1 MTDGALPEIR
11 RWTAEHAA
19 PADITLWAPD
29 GLPEF
34 RPGDDLASTLAEA
47 LTADPHGLADGDVV
61 VLTSKVLSKTEGRI
75 VPAPTDPE
83 ERDALRRRLVEA
95 ESVRVVARV
104 NRTLI
109 TENRLGIVQAA
120 AGVDGSNV
128 ESGELALLPE
138 DPDASAG
145 ALATDL
151 RRLTGARVAVIVTDT
166 MGRAWRTGQID
177 MAIGAAGIR
186 VSVGY
191 DGAVDRQGNELLVT
205 DVAVADEIA
214 AAADLVKGKLGARP
228 VAVVRGLAHLLLDD
242 EGASAGTGAGA
253 GADGPG
259 AAGDDRDDDDDT
271 TTTATDPT
279 TDTAVDI
286 PRRARDLVRGGEFD
300 LFRLGTNEA
309 LAQGRR
315 EAVPAR
321 RSVRNFSDDPVP
333 AEALADAVADAL
345 TAPAPHH
352 STPIRFVRVT
362 GEARVRLLDALRADW
377 ERDLRADGHTGDVLA
392 RRLSRGDILR
402 TCPELI
408 VPFVDDASGAH
419 TYPDERR
426 AACEETMFTVAGGA
440 AVQSLLV
447 ALAARGLGSCWI
459 GSTIFA
465 ADTTRRELDLPA
477 TWRPLGAVAVGVPAE
492 PVAARAPR
500 PAGGAYLTIG

>member
-11 RWTAEHAA
+11 RWTVEHAA
-19 PADITLWAPD
+19 PSDVRLWAPD

-34 RPGDDLASTLAEA
+34 RPGDDLARTLADA
-47 LTADPHGLADGDVV
+47 LTADAHGLADGDVV

-75 VPAPTDPE
+75 VAAPTDPD
-83 ERDALRRRLVEA
+83 ERDALRRRLVDA

-128 ESGELALLPE
+128 ESRELALLPE
-138 DPDASAG
+138 DPDASAA
-145 ALATDL
+145 ALARDL
-151 RRLTGARVAVIVTDT
+151 RRLTGARVAVVVTDT

-177 MAIGAAGIR
+177 MAIGAAGLR

-214 AAADLVKGKLGARP
+214 SAADLVKGKLGARP
-228 VAVVRGLAHLLLDD
+228 VAVVRGLGHLLLDN
-242 EGASAGTGAGA
+242 
-253 GADGPG
+253 
-259 AAGDDRDDDDDT
+259 DDDE
-271 TTTATDPT
+271 
-279 TDTAVDI
+279 VDV
-286 PRRARDLVRGGEFD
+286 PRRARDLVRDGSAD
-300 LFRLGTNEA
+300 LFRLGTAEA
-309 LAQGRR
+309 VAQGRR

-321 RSVRNFSDDPVP
+321 RSVRRFSDEPVD
-333 AEALADAVADAL
+333 AEVLADAVADAL

-352 STPIRFVRVT
+352 STPIRFVRVS
-362 GEARVRLLDALRADW
+362 GRARTRLLGALRADW
-377 ERDLRADGHTGDVLA
+377 ERDLRADGHTGEVLA
-392 RRLSRGDILR
+392 RRLGRGDLLR

-408 VPFVDDASGAH
+408 LPFVDDDAGAH
-419 TYPDERR
+419 DYPDARR

-447 ALAARGLGSCWI
+447 ALAARGLGSCWV
-459 GSTIFA
+459 GSAIFA
-465 ADTTRRELDLPA
+465 ADTTRRELGLPGS
-477 TWRPLGAVAVGVPAE
+477 WRPLGAVAVGVPAD
-492 PVAARAPR
+492 PVPMREPR
-500 PAGGAYLTIG
+500 PAGDAYLSID

>member
-1 MTDGALPEIR
+1 MTDGAVPEIR
-11 RWTAEHAA
+11 RWSVEHAA
-19 PADITLWAPD
+19 PSDVTMWAPD

-34 RPGDDLASTLAEA
+34 RPGDDLARILADA
-47 LTADPHGLADGDVV
+47 LTADPHGLTDGDVV

-75 VPAPTDPE
+75 VPAPTDPD
-83 ERDALRRRLVEA
+83 ERDALRRRLVDA

-128 ESGELALLPE
+128 DARELALLPE
-138 DPDASAG
+138 DPDASAA
-145 ALATDL
+145 ALAREL
-151 RRLTGARVAVIVTDT
+151 RRLTGARVAVVVTDT

-177 MAIGAAGIR
+177 MAIGAAGLR

-214 AAADLVKGKLGARP
+214 SAADLVKGKLGARP
-228 VAVVRGLAHLLLDD
+228 VAVVRGLGHLLLDD
-242 EGASAGTGAGA
+242 
-253 GADGPG
+253 
-259 AAGDDRDDDDDT
+259 DDDE
-271 TTTATDPT
+271 
-279 TDTAVDI
+279 VDV
-286 PRRARDLVRGGEFD
+286 PRRARDLVRDGSAD
-300 LFRLGTNEA
+300 LFRLGTAEA
-309 LAQGRR
+309 VAQGRR

-321 RSVRNFSDDPVP
+321 RSVRRFSDEPVD
-333 AEALADAVADAL
+333 AEVLADAVADAL

-352 STPIRFVRVT
+352 STPIRFVRVS
-362 GEARVRLLDALRADW
+362 GRARTRLLGALRADW
-377 ERDLRADGHTGDVLA
+377 ERDLRADGHTGEVLA
-392 RRLSRGDILR
+392 RRLGRGDLLR

-408 VPFVDDASGAH
+408 LPFVDDDAGAH
-419 TYPDERR
+419 DYPDARR

-447 ALAARGLGSCWI
+447 ALAARGLGSCWV

-465 ADTTRRELDLPA
+465 ADTTRRELGLPS
-477 TWRPLGAVAVGVPAE
+477 TWRPLGAVAVGYPAE
-492 PVAARAPR
+492 PVPPREPR
-500 PAGGAYLTIG
+500 PAGDAYMSVE

>member
-19 PADITLWAPD
+19 PGDVTLWAPD
-29 GLPEF
+29 DLPEF
-34 RPGDDLASTLAEA
+34 RPGDDLAGILAEA
-47 LTADPHGLADGDVV
+47 LTADPHELTDGDVV

-83 ERDALRRRLVEA
+83 ERDALRRRLVEQ
-95 ESVRVVARV
+95 ESVRLVARV

-128 ESGELALLPE
+128 ETGELALLPT
-138 DPDASAG
+138 DPDASAA
-145 ALATDL
+145 ALAADL
-151 RRLTGARVAVIVTDT
+151 RRITGARVAVLVTDT

-177 MAIGAAGIR
+177 MAIGAAGMR

-205 DVAVADEIA
+205 DVAVADEVA

-228 VAVVRGLAHLLLDD
+228 VAVVRGLGHLLV
-242 EGASAGTGAGA
+242 
-253 GADGPG
+253 
-259 AAGDDRDDDDDT
+259 DDDNDAGNDDDS
-271 TTTATDPT
+271 APSPD
-279 TDTAVDI
+279 V
-286 PRRARDLVRGGEFD
+286 PRTARDLVRDGEFD
-300 LFRLGTNEA
+300 LFRLGTAEA

-321 RSVRNFSDDPVP
+321 RSVRRFSDEPVDT
-333 AEALADAVADAL
+333 EALAEAVADAL

-362 GEARVRLLDALRADW
+362 GQARVRLLDALRADW

-392 RRLSRGDILR
+392 RRLGRGDILR
-402 TCPELI
+402 ECPELI

-426 AACEETMFTVAGGA
+426 AACEVTMFTVAGGA

-465 ADTTRRELDLPA
+465 ADTTRRELGVPD
-477 TWRPLGAVAVGVPAE
+477 TWRPLGGVAVGYPAE
-492 PVAARAPR
+492 PVPARAAR
-500 PAGGAYLTIG
+500 PAGEAYLTIS

>member
-1 MTDGALPEIR
+1 M
-11 RWTAEHAA
+11 
-19 PADITLWAPD
+19 WAPD

-34 RPGDDLASTLAEA
+34 RPGDDLARALADA
-47 LTADPHGLADGDVV
+47 LTADRHGLVDGDVV

-75 VPAPTDPE
+75 VPAPTDPD
-83 ERDALRRRLVEA
+83 ERDALRRRLVDA

-128 ESGELALLPE
+128 EARELALLPE
-138 DPDASAG
+138 DPDASAA
-145 ALATDL
+145 ALAREL
-151 RRLTGARVAVIVTDT
+151 RRLTGARVAVVVTDT

-177 MAIGAAGIR
+177 MAIGAAGLR

-214 AAADLVKGKLGARP
+214 SAADLVKGKLGARP
-228 VAVVRGLAHLLLDD
+228 VAVVRGVGHLLLDD
-242 EGASAGTGAGA
+242 EG
-253 GADGPG
+253 
-259 AAGDDRDDDDDT
+259 DDDE
-271 TTTATDPT
+271 
-279 TDTAVDI
+279 VDV
-286 PRRARDLVRGGEFD
+286 PRRARDLVRGGESD
-300 LFRLGTNEA
+300 LFRLGTAEA
-309 LAQGRR
+309 VAQGRR

-321 RSVRNFSDDPVP
+321 RSVRRFSDEPVD
-333 AEALADAVADAL
+333 AEVLADAVADAL

-352 STPIRFVRVT
+352 STPIRFVRVS
-362 GEARVRLLDALRADW
+362 GRARTRLLGALRADW
-377 ERDLRADGHTGDVLA
+377 ERDLRADGHTGEVLA
-392 RRLSRGDILR
+392 RRLGRGDLLR

-408 VPFVDDASGAH
+408 LPFVDDDAGAH
-419 TYPDERR
+419 DYPDARR

-447 ALAARGLGSCWI
+447 ALAARGLGSCWV

-465 ADTTRRELDLPA
+465 ADTTRRELGLPS
-477 TWRPLGAVAVGVPAE
+477 TWRPLGAVAVGYPAE
-492 PVAARAPR
+492 PVPPREPR
-500 PAGGAYLTIG
+500 PAGDAYMSVE

>member
-11 RWTAEHAA
+11 CWTAEHAA
-19 PADITLWAPD
+19 PGDVTLWAPD

-34 RPGDDLASTLAEA
+34 RPGADLAGILAEA
-47 LTADPHGLADGDVV
+47 LTADPHGLTDGDVV

-83 ERDALRRRLVEA
+83 ERDALRRRLVEQ
-95 ESVRVVARV
+95 ESVRLVARV

-128 ESGELALLPE
+128 ETGELALLPI
-138 DPDASAG
+138 DPDSSAA
-145 ALATDL
+145 ALAADL
-151 RRLTGARVAVIVTDT
+151 RRITGARVAVLVTDT

-177 MAIGAAGIR
+177 MAIGAAGMR

-205 DVAVADEIA
+205 DVAVADEVA

-228 VAVVRGLAHLLLDD
+228 VAVVRGLGHLLV
-242 EGASAGTGAGA
+242 
-253 GADGPG
+253 
-259 AAGDDRDDDDDT
+259 DDDNDAGNDDDS
-271 TTTATDPT
+271 APSPD
-279 TDTAVDI
+279 V
-286 PRRARDLVRGGEFD
+286 PRTARDLVRDVEFD
-300 LFRLGTNEA
+300 LFRLGTAEA

-321 RSVRNFSDDPVP
+321 RSVRRFSDEPVDS
-333 AEALADAVADAL
+333 EALAEAVADAF

-362 GEARVRLLDALRADW
+362 GQARVRLLDALRTEW

-392 RRLSRGDILR
+392 RRLGRGDILR
-402 TCPELI
+402 ECPELI
-408 VPFVDDASGAH
+408 VPFVDDAAGAH

-426 AACEETMFTVAGGA
+426 AACEVTMFTVAGGA

-465 ADTTRRELDLPA
+465 ADTTRRELGVPD
-477 TWRPLGAVAVGVPAE
+477 TWRPLGGVAVGYPAE
-492 PVAARAPR
+492 PVPARAAR
-500 PAGGAYLTIG
+500 PAGEAYLTIS

>member
-19 PADITLWAPD
+19 PADVTLWAPD

-34 RPGDDLASTLAEA
+34 RPGDDLAGVLAATLA
-47 LTADPHGLADGDVV
+47 ADPRGLADGDVV
-61 VLTSKVLSKTEGRI
+61 VLTSKVLSKVEGRI
-75 VPAPTDPE
+75 VAAPTDPE
-83 ERDALRRRLVEA
+83 ERDALRRRLVEQ
-95 ESVRVVARV
+95 ESVRLVARV

-138 DPDASAG
+138 DPDASAA
-145 ALATDL
+145 ALAADL

-228 VAVVRGLAHLLLDD
+228 VAVVRGLGHLLLDERD
-242 EGASAGTGAGA
+242 DDGARGGAPAGN
-253 GADGPG
+253 P
-259 AAGDDRDDDDDT
+259 DDDDDT
-271 TTTATDPT
+271 AD
-279 TDTAVDI
+279 V
-286 PRRARDLVRGGEFD
+286 PRRARDLVRDGAFD
-300 LFRLGTNEA
+300 LFRLGTTEA
-309 LAQGRR
+309 LEQGRR

-321 RSVRNFSDDPVP
+321 RSVRSFSDEPVP
-333 AEALADAVADAL
+333 AEALAEAVADAL

-362 GEARVRLLDALRADW
+362 GQARERLLHALREDW
-377 ERDLRADGHTGDVLA
+377 EHDLRADGHTGEILA
-392 RRLSRGDILR
+392 RRLARGDILR

-465 ADTTRRELDLPA
+465 ADTTRRVLDLPA

-492 PVAARAPR
+492 PVTPREAR
-500 PAGGAYLTIG
+500 PAGEAYLTIG

>member
-11 RWTAEHAA
+11 RWTVGHAA
-19 PADITLWAPD
+19 PADVVMWAPD

-34 RPGDDLASTLAEA
+34 RPGDDLARALADA
-47 LTADPHGLADGDVV
+47 LTADRHGLVDGDVV

-75 VPAPTDPE
+75 VPAPTDPD
-83 ERDALRRRLVEA
+83 ERDALRRRLVDA

-128 ESGELALLPE
+128 EARELALLPE
-138 DPDASAG
+138 DPDASAA
-145 ALATDL
+145 ALAREL
-151 RRLTGARVAVIVTDT
+151 RRLTGARVAVVVTDT

-177 MAIGAAGIR
+177 MAIGAAGLR

-214 AAADLVKGKLGARP
+214 SAADLVKGKLGARP
-228 VAVVRGLAHLLLDD
+228 VAVVRGIGHLLLDD
-242 EGASAGTGAGA
+242 G
-253 GADGPG
+253 
-259 AAGDDRDDDDDT
+259 DDDDD
-271 TTTATDPT
+271 DE
-279 TDTAVDI
+279 VDV
-286 PRRARDLVRGGEFD
+286 PRRARDLVRDGSAD
-300 LFRLGTNEA
+300 LFRLGTAEA
-309 LAQGRR
+309 VALGRR

-321 RSVRNFSDDPVP
+321 RSVRRFSDESVD
-333 AEALADAVADAL
+333 ADLLAGAVADAL

-352 STPIRFVRVT
+352 STPVRFVRVA
-362 GEARVRLLDALRADW
+362 GRARMRLLDALRADW
-377 ERDLRADGHTGDVLA
+377 ERDLRADGHTGEILA
-392 RRLSRGDILR
+392 RRLGRGDLLR

-408 VPFVDDASGAH
+408 LPFVDDDAGAH
-419 TYPDERR
+419 DYPDARR

-447 ALAARGLGSCWI
+447 ALAARGLGSCWV

-465 ADTTRRELDLPA
+465 ADTTRRELGLPGS
-477 TWRPLGAVAVGVPAE
+477 WRPLGAVAVGVPAE
-492 PVAARAPR
+492 TVPPREPR
-500 PAGGAYLTIG
+500 PAGDAYLTVE

>member
-1 MTDGALPEIR
+1 MTDGAVPEIR
-11 RWTAEHAA
+11 RWSVEHAA
-19 PADITLWAPD
+19 PTDVTLWAPN

-34 RPGDDLASTLAEA
+34 RPGDDLARILADA
-47 LTADPHGLADGDVV
+47 LTADPHGLTDGDVV

-75 VPAPTDPE
+75 VPAPTDPD
-83 ERDALRRRLVEA
+83 ERDALRRRLVDA

-128 ESGELALLPE
+128 DARELALLPE
-138 DPDASAG
+138 DPDASAA
-145 ALATDL
+145 ALAREL
-151 RRLTGARVAVIVTDT
+151 RERTGARVAVVVTDT

-177 MAIGAAGIR
+177 MAIGAAGLR

-214 AAADLVKGKLGARP
+214 SAADLVKGKLGARP
-228 VAVVRGLAHLLLDD
+228 VAVVRGVGHLLVDD
-242 EGASAGTGAGA
+242 EG
-253 GADGPG
+253 
-259 AAGDDRDDDDDT
+259 DDDEAD
-271 TTTATDPT
+271 
-279 TDTAVDI
+279 V

-300 LFRLGTNEA
+300 LFRLGTAEA

-315 EAVPAR
+315 EAVPSR
-321 RSVRNFSDDPVP
+321 RSVRRFSDDPVP
-333 AEALADAVADAL
+333 ADDLADAVADAL

-352 STPIRFVRVT
+352 STPIRFVRVA
-362 GEARVRLLDALRADW
+362 GDARTRLLDALRADW

-392 RRLSRGDILR
+392 RRLARGDLLR
-402 TCPELI
+402 TSPELI
-408 VPFVDDASGAH
+408 VPFVDDAAGAH
-419 TYPDERR
+419 DYPDARR

-447 ALAARGLGSCWI
+447 ALAARGLGSCWV

-465 ADTTRRELDLPA
+465 ADTTRRELGLPS
-477 TWRPLGAVAVGVPAE
+477 TWRPLGAVAVGYPAE
-492 PVAARAPR
+492 PVPPREPR
-500 PAGGAYLTIG
+500 PAGDAYMSVE

>member
-11 RWTAEHAA
+11 CWTAEHAA
-19 PADITLWAPD
+19 PGDVTLWAPD

-34 RPGDDLASTLAEA
+34 RPGADLAGILAEA
-47 LTADPHGLADGDVV
+47 LTADPHGLTDGDVV

-83 ERDALRRRLVEA
+83 ERDALRRRLVEQ
-95 ESVRVVARV
+95 ESVRLVARV

-128 ESGELALLPE
+128 ETGELALLPI
-138 DPDASAG
+138 DPDSSAA
-145 ALATDL
+145 ALAADL
-151 RRLTGARVAVIVTDT
+151 RRITGARVAVLVTDT

-177 MAIGAAGIR
+177 MAIGAAGMR

-205 DVAVADEIA
+205 DVAVADEVA

-228 VAVVRGLAHLLLDD
+228 VAVVRGLGHLLV
-242 EGASAGTGAGA
+242 
-253 GADGPG
+253 
-259 AAGDDRDDDDDT
+259 DDDNDAGNDDDS
-271 TTTATDPT
+271 APSPD
-279 TDTAVDI
+279 V
-286 PRRARDLVRGGEFD
+286 PRTARDLVRDGEFD
-300 LFRLGTNEA
+300 LFRLGTAEA

-321 RSVRNFSDDPVP
+321 RSVRRFSDEPVD
-333 AEALADAVADAL
+333 AEALAEAVADAL

-362 GEARVRLLDALRADW
+362 GQARVRLLDALRTEW

-392 RRLSRGDILR
+392 RRLGRGDILR
-402 TCPELI
+402 ECPELI
-408 VPFVDDASGAH
+408 VPFVDDAAGAH

-426 AACEETMFTVAGGA
+426 AACEVTMFTVAGGA

-465 ADTTRRELDLPA
+465 ADTTRRELGVPD
-477 TWRPLGAVAVGVPAE
+477 TWRPLGGVAVGYPAE
-492 PVAARAPR
+492 PVPARAAR
-500 PAGGAYLTIG
+500 PAGEAYLTIS

>member
-1 MTDGALPEIR
+1 MTDGAIPEIR

-19 PADITLWAPD
+19 PADVTLWAPD

-34 RPGDDLASTLAEA
+34 RPGDDLARTLADA
-47 LTADPHGLADGDVV
+47 LTADPRGLVDGDVV

-83 ERDALRRRLVEA
+83 ERDALRRRLVDA

-128 ESGELALLPE
+128 EATELALLPE
-138 DPDASAG
+138 DPDASAA

-242 EGASAGTGAGA
+242 DAGAGTGAGA
-253 GADGPG
+253 GGPGANGPG
-259 AAGDDRDDDDDT
+259 AAGDDRDDDDDDNNT
-271 TTTATDPT
+271 GTGTG
-279 TDTAVDI
+279 TAVDI

-315 EAVPAR
+315 DAVPAR
-321 RSVRNFSDDPVP
+321 RSVRSFSDEPVP

-377 ERDLRADGHTGDVLA
+377 ERDLRADGHTGEVLA

-465 ADTTRRELDLPA
+465 ADTTRRELDLPP

-492 PVAARAPR
+492 PVAARTPR
-500 PAGGAYLTIG
+500 PAGDAYLTIG

>member
-19 PADITLWAPD
+19 PGDVTLWAPD
-29 GLPEF
+29 DLPEF
-34 RPGDDLASTLAEA
+34 RPGDDLAGILAEA
-47 LTADPHGLADGDVV
+47 LTADPHELTDGDVV

-83 ERDALRRRLVEA
+83 ERDALRRRLVEQ
-95 ESVRVVARV
+95 ESVRLVARV

-128 ESGELALLPE
+128 ETGELALLPT
-138 DPDASAG
+138 DPDASAA
-145 ALATDL
+145 ALAADL
-151 RRLTGARVAVIVTDT
+151 RRITGARVAVLVTDT

-177 MAIGAAGIR
+177 MAIGAAGMR

-205 DVAVADEIA
+205 DVAVADEVA

-228 VAVVRGLAHLLLDD
+228 VAVVRGLGHLLV
-242 EGASAGTGAGA
+242 
-253 GADGPG
+253 
-259 AAGDDRDDDDDT
+259 DDDNDAGNDDDS
-271 TTTATDPT
+271 APSPD
-279 TDTAVDI
+279 V
-286 PRRARDLVRGGEFD
+286 PRTARDLVRDGEFD
-300 LFRLGTNEA
+300 LFRLGTAEA

-321 RSVRNFSDDPVP
+321 RSVRRFSDEPVD
-333 AEALADAVADAL
+333 AEALAEAVADAL

-362 GEARVRLLDALRADW
+362 GQARVRLLDALRADW

-392 RRLSRGDILR
+392 RRLGRGDILR
-402 TCPELI
+402 ECPELI

-426 AACEETMFTVAGGA
+426 AACEVTMFTVAGGA

-465 ADTTRRELDLPA
+465 ADTTRRELGVPD
-477 TWRPLGAVAVGVPAE
+477 TWRPLGGVAVGYPAE
-492 PVAARAPR
+492 PVPARAAR
-500 PAGGAYLTIG
+500 PAGEAYLTIS

>member
-1 MTDGALPEIR
+1 MTDGALPEVR
-11 RWTAEHAA
+11 GWSGEHAA
-19 PADITLWAPD
+19 AATVTLWAPD

-34 RPGDDLASTLAEA
+34 RPGDDLADALAPV

-75 VPAPTDPE
+75 VTAPTDPE
-83 ERDALRRRLVEA
+83 ERDALRRRLVDQ

-109 TENRLGIVQAA
+109 TENRIGLVQAA

-128 ESGELALLPE
+128 EADELALLPE
-138 DPDASAG
+138 DPDASATE
-145 ALATDL
+145 LAAEL
-151 RRLTGARVAVIVTDT
+151 RRRTGARVAVLVTDT
-166 MGRAWRTGQID
+166 MGRAWRTGQTD
-177 MAIGAAGIR
+177 VAIGAAGLR

-191 DGAVDRQGNELLVT
+191 DGAVDRQGNELMVT

-228 VAVVRGLAHLLLDD
+228 VAVVRGLGHLLTPDGTGDDD
-242 EGASAGTGAGA
+242 EVA
-253 GADGPG
+253 
-259 AAGDDRDDDDDT
+259 
-271 TTTATDPT
+271 
-279 TDTAVDI
+279 
-286 PRRARDLVRGGEFD
+286 PRPAARDLVRDPAMD
-300 LFRLGTNEA
+300 LFRLGTVEA
-309 LAQGRR
+309 LTQGRR

-321 RSVRNFSDDPVP
+321 RSVRRFSDEPIP
-333 AEALADAVADAL
+333 ADALADAVADAL

-352 STPIRFVRVT
+352 SSPVRFVRVT
-362 GEARVRLLDALRADW
+362 GRARVRLLDAMRADW
-377 ERDLRADGHTGDVLA
+377 EADLRADGHGGEVLA
-392 RRLSRGDILR
+392 RRLGRGDILR
-402 TCPELI
+402 TAPDLI
-408 VPFVDDASGAH
+408 VPFVDDSAGAH
-419 TYPDERR
+419 AYPDARR

-465 ADTTRRELDLPA
+465 ADTTRRALDLPD

-492 PVAARAPR
+492 PVPPRESR
-500 PAGGAYLTIG
+500 PAGDAYLTVG

>member
-1 MTDGALPEIR
+1 MTDGAAPEIR
-11 RWTAEHAA
+11 RWSVEHAA
-19 PADITLWAPD
+19 PSDVTMWAPD

-34 RPGDDLASTLAEA
+34 RPGDDLARILADA
-47 LTADPHGLADGDVV
+47 LTADPHGLTDGDVV

-83 ERDALRRRLVEA
+83 ERDALRRRLVDA
-95 ESVRVVARV
+95 ESVRAVARV

-128 ESGELALLPE
+128 DARELALLPE
-138 DPDASAG
+138 DPDASAA
-145 ALATDL
+145 ALAREL
-151 RRLTGARVAVIVTDT
+151 RERTGARVAVVVTDT

-177 MAIGAAGIR
+177 MAIGAAGLR

-214 AAADLVKGKLGARP
+214 SAADLVKGKLGARP
-228 VAVVRGLAHLLLDD
+228 VAVVRGVGHLLVDD
-242 EGASAGTGAGA
+242 EG
-253 GADGPG
+253 
-259 AAGDDRDDDDDT
+259 DDDEAD
-271 TTTATDPT
+271 
-279 TDTAVDI
+279 V

-300 LFRLGTNEA
+300 LFRLGTAEA

-315 EAVPAR
+315 EAVPSR
-321 RSVRNFSDDPVP
+321 RSVRRFSDDPVP
-333 AEALADAVADAL
+333 ADDLADAVADAL

-352 STPIRFVRVT
+352 STPIRFVRVA
-362 GEARVRLLDALRADW
+362 GDARTRLLDALRADW

-392 RRLSRGDILR
+392 RRLARGDLLR
-402 TCPELI
+402 TSPELI
-408 VPFVDDASGAH
+408 VPFVDDAAGAH
-419 TYPDERR
+419 DYPDARR

-447 ALAARGLGSCWI
+447 ALAARGLGSCWV

-465 ADTTRRELDLPA
+465 ADTTRRELGLPS
-477 TWRPLGAVAVGVPAE
+477 TWRPLGAVAVGYPAE
-492 PVAARAPR
+492 PVPPREPR
-500 PAGGAYLTIG
+500 PAGDAYLTVE